1 MQQVPAFRIHWAW
14 SLLPLALL
22 TVWIGALSGPFQ
34 FDDWNV
40 IVEQPAVHSL
50 SAWWQSMPGMRPLLK
65 LSYALN
71 WESPAEATGYHLTNL
86 LIHLFNVVL
95 VWRLLT
101 GWPARNAGSD
111 RPGLE
116 RNAIFWITLIFALHP
131 VQTEAVTYI
140 SGRSMSLMSTGLL
153 IALLSWVQAD
163 RRHSAAWLWVAVFA
177 FAAAMGVRETAW
189 SFPLVLLVWER
200 AQGVAWREGVRKLWL
215 FWLVLVTAGLGM
227 MTLPA
232 YRKMLIHSL
241 ETRSPLDNLA
251 LQVDALAYLFTR
263 PLLLLQNNID
273 PELPSVATFD
283 LAWGIGAATIIG
295 MLLLGFRWLAVRP
308 WAGLALL
315 WPFLFLLPTNGLLA
329 RFDPASERHLYLA
342 LIGPAVLLVNG
353 VLRWCRQPRRPFIV
367 HVVLLLV
374 CVTLAVAT
382 IKRNADYRSESAL
395 WRVTAERSPNKPRVW
410 NNLGYAHLVEGRPDL
425 AKPAFERALE
435 LDPGFVRAR
444 LNLERSQGLPDD
456 QVVIRIR

>member
-1 MQQVPAFRIHWAW
+1 MPTFRTRWAW
-14 SLLPLALL
+14 LLFSVALL

-71 WESPAEATGYHLTNL
+71 WESPAEASGYHLTNL
-86 LIHLFNVVL
+86 LIHGFNVAL
-95 VWRLLT
+95 VWRLLA
-101 GWPARNAGSD
+101 GWPALNAGSD

-116 RNAIFWITLIFALHP
+116 PNAIFWITLIFALHP

-140 SGRSMSLMSTGLL
+140 SGRSMSLMSMGLL
-153 IALLSWVQAD
+153 IALLAWVQAE
-163 RRHSAAWLWVAVFA
+163 RRRSMAWQWVAMFA
-177 FAAAMGVRETAW
+177 FAAALGVRETAW
-189 SFPLVLLVWER
+189 SLPLVLLVWQR
-200 AQGVAWREGVRKLWL
+200 AQGVAWREGIRKLWL
-215 FWLVLVTAGLGM
+215 FWLFLVVAGLGM
-227 MTLPA
+227 MALPA
-232 YRKMLIHSL
+232 YRSMLIHSL

-283 LAWGIGAATIIG
+283 LAWGLSAATMVG
-295 MLLLGFRWLAVRP
+295 LLLLGLRWLAVRP

-353 VLRWCRQPRRPFIV
+353 VLGCCRRPRQQVFG
-367 HVVLLLV
+367 HGVLLLV
-374 CVTLAVAT
+374 CATLAVAT
-382 IKRNADYRSESAL
+382 MRRNDDYASESAL

-410 NNLGYAHLVEGRPDL
+410 NNLGYAYLVEGRPDL

-444 LNLERSQGLPDD
+444 LNLERTESRQ
-456 QVVIRIR
+456 